1 MQSDISEA
9 AASDKESATRPVIV
23 IGGPTAGGKSAL
35 AMRVAQAFSG
45 VIINADSM
53 QVYGD
58 LPILTAQPDAA
69 DLAVAPHRLYG
80 FLRLDEACSAAR
92 WAELALTEI
101 RAAQEEGRLPILVG
115 GTGLYL
121 RSLMQGLSPIPEIS
135 PDYRQAAMKLLK
147 ELGVVGLHGRLS
159 AADPVMGQRLH
170 PHDTQRVVRAWEV
183 LQATGRSLAAW
194 QQLPPVPPPGLR
206 FQCWVILP
214 PRDLLYAACDRRFE
228 AMMLRGALTEVADAL
243 SARRPDA
250 DDETILSAP
259 GAKSLGFRELAAVV
273 QGRQEIES
281 AVAAAQQA
289 TRNYAKRQTT
299 WFRHQLGFG
308 NFISHD
314 NSSMKFSES
323 SLQKIFQNIRDFLLT
338 PA

>member
-9 AASDKESATRPVIV
+9 ATSDKESATRPVIV
-23 IGGPTAGGKSAL
+23 IGGPTASGKSAL
-35 AMRVAQAFSG
+35 AMRVARAFSG
-45 VIINADSM
+45 TVINADSM

-69 DLAVAPHRLYG
+69 DLAAVPHRLYG
-80 FLRLDEACSAAR
+80 FLRLDETCSAAR

-101 RAAQEEGRLPILVG
+101 RAAQGQGRVPILVG

-147 ELGVVGLHGRLS
+147 ELGVAGLHGRLS
-159 AADPVMGQRLH
+159 ADDPVMGQRLH
-170 PHDTQRVVRAWEV
+170 PNDTQRVVRAWEV
-183 LQATGRSLAAW
+183 LRATGRSLAAW
-194 QQLPPVPPPGLR
+194 QQLPPVPPAGLR
-206 FQCWVILP
+206 FQCWVVLP
-214 PRDLLYAACDRRFE
+214 PRNLLYAACNRRLE

-243 SARRPDA
+243 SAHGQ
-250 DDETILSAP
+250 TILSAP

-273 QGRQEIES
+273 QGRQEIEN

-299 WFRHQLGFG
+299 WFRHQMGFG

-338 PA
+338 TA